1 MPDLKKILTTA
12 IIVVG
17 VLAVVNRVAQLRHF
31 VKGETTMVNGRVVR
45 DPRDEYISR

>member
-1 MPDLKKILTTA
+1 MPNLKQILNTA
-12 IIVVG
+12 LVVIG

-45 DPRDEYISR
+45 DPRDEYVSR

>member
-31 VKGETTMVNGRVVR
+31 VKGETTMVNGRVVK